1 MIKIAIT
8 LTLIFLVGNLH
19 SQTWKSIPK
28 AQSFGVPPVKFVIN
42 PYNNQM
48 WFIGGTSVHM
58 LDTNGENRTFQS
70 ELQGNLYAGND
81 MSFAFTAD
89 HTYFSD
95 NGNGLYTFDN
105 YVKNLVYPHAEIRTI
120 SSNKDTIYITNSTQ
134 NQGFYRYHTG
144 NIYTTNLYVEGIVA
158 KNNFIYADLSVPAQV
173 TGSNPNS
180 FVFLH
185 TDPQYA
191 GGPKHEMKFSRKSD
205 TLYVCGKKGISY
217 AYNYDFLDTIAPNNS
232 TNMPAR
238 NVLEIEFDQ
247 LDRLWAVF
255 GDASNKA
262 FALARFENGTWVERY
277 DASNCPIDFTT
288 YRGFEIDTLGNIWV
302 VDNYNLHTLLTAN
315 SPQWLS
321 TKEVKPAVA
330 IDVYPNPST
339 GIVQL
344 SSNEMIENLSVYD
357 CTGRLVFSEKLN
369 AAKSQEV
376 NLSFL
381 ENGNYLLEIGSGKMV
396 STRKLVLVK

>member
-1 MIKIAIT
+1 MKSFFI
-8 LTLIFLVGNLH
+8 LLLVLLSNGINA
-19 SQTWKSIPK
+19 QTWKSIPK
-28 AQSFGVPPVKFVIN
+28 AQSFGVPPVKFIIN

-58 LDTNGENRTFQS
+58 LDTNGENRLFQS
-70 ELQGNLYAGND
+70 ELQGNLYAGNE
-81 MSFAFTAD
+81 MSFAFTSD

-105 YVKNLVYPHAEIRTI
+105 YVKNNVYPHFGIKSI
-120 SSNKDTIYITNSTQ
+120 
-134 NQGFYRYHTG
+134 
-144 NIYTTNLYVEGIVA
+144 TTNLDTVYIINTGGTEGYHKYYEGNLIMTTVIVSDLIA
-158 KNNFIYADLSVPAQV
+158 KNSFLYADLGPIAQI
-173 TGSNPNS
+173 TGSNPTTYVNLS
-180 FVFLH
+180 N
-185 TDPQYA
+185 DPQYA
-191 GGPKHEMKFSRKSD
+191 YAIHKEFKFSRLTD

-217 AYNYDFLDTIAPNNS
+217 AYNYDFLDTIAPSNS
-232 TNMPAR
+232 ANMPAR

-262 FALARFENGTWVERY
+262 FALARFENGAWVERY
-277 DASNCPIDFTT
+277 DASNCPIDFAT

-302 VDNYNLHTLLTAN
+302 VDNYNLHTLLTPN

-321 TKEVKPAVA
+321 TKELKPNVA

-357 CTGRLVFSEKLN
+357 CTGRLVFSEKMN

-396 STRKLVLVK
+396 AKRKLVLVK